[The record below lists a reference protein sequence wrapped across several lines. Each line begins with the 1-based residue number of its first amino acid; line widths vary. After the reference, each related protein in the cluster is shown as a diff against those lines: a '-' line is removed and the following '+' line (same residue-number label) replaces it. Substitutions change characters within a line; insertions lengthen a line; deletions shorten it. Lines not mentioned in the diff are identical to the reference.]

1 MKYKKE
7 HKNGYKGI
15 EKSDSL
21 AIYLRDINNIPLL
34 SADEEKKYIALAK
47 KGDKVAKEKLINSNL
62 RFVVKVAK
70 QYRNSGLS
78 FSDLISEGNIGLT
91 VAVDRVDPSKDVHFI
106 SYAVWW
112 IRQSILKAISEK
124 SHLIRL
130 PVNRQNELSQIE
142 EKMQE
147 KREQNIEEVASSL
160 KIDRSVLAS
169 MMAVSHNPLSLDS
182 PIQEGDKNISIGELI
197 KDDVSTSP
205 EGDALYAS
213 LKDDIAKLLSTLTN
227 REASILK
234 YRFGLEGEEPHSL
247 LEVGMNFNLTK
258 ERIRQIEKKSIEKL
272 KSYAKKIALECYVA

>member
-1 MKYKKE
+1 MKYK
-7 HKNGYKGI
+7 NAYRGI

-21 AIYLRDINNIPLL
+21 AIYLKDINNIPLL
-34 SADEEKKYIALAK
+34 SPDEEKKYIALAK
-47 KGDKVAKEKLINSNL
+47 KGDKDAKQKLINANL

-70 QYRNSGLS
+70 KYRNSGLS
-78 FSDLISEGNIGLT
+78 FSDLISEGNVGLT
-91 VAVDRVDPSKDVHFI
+91 IAVDKVDPSKDVHFI

-112 IRQSILKAISEK
+112 IRQAILKAISEK

-147 KREQNIEEVASSL
+147 KRGQDIENVASSL
-160 KIDRSVLAS
+160 KIDRSVFTS
-169 MMAVSHNPLSLDS
+169 MLAVSRSPMSLDT
-182 PIQEGDKNISIGELI
+182 PIQEGDKNTTIGELV
-197 KDDVSTSP
+197 KDDATTSP
-205 EGDALYAS
+205 EGDAIYAS
-213 LKDDIAKLLSTLTN
+213 LKDDITKLLSNLTN

-234 YRFGLEGEEPHSL
+234 YRFGLGGEEPHSL

-272 KSYAKKIALECYVA
+272 KGYAKKIALEYYVA

>member
-1 MKYKKE
+1 MKYK
-7 HKNGYKGI
+7 NAYRGI

-21 AIYLRDINNIPLL
+21 AIYLKDINNIPLL
-34 SADEEKKYIALAK
+34 SPDEEKKYIALAK
-47 KGDKVAKEKLINSNL
+47 KGDKDAKQKLINANL

-70 QYRNSGLS
+70 KYRNSGLS
-78 FSDLISEGNIGLT
+78 FSDLISEGNVGLT
-91 VAVDRVDPSKDVHFI
+91 IAVDKVDPSKDVHFI

-112 IRQSILKAISEK
+112 IRQAILKAISEK

-147 KREQNIEEVASSL
+147 KRGQDIENVASSL
-160 KIDRSVLAS
+160 KIDRSVFTS
-169 MMAVSHNPLSLDS
+169 MLAVSRSPMSLDT
-182 PIQEGDKNISIGELI
+182 PIQEGDKSTIIGELI
-197 KDDVSTSP
+197 KDEATPSP
-205 EGDALYAS
+205 EGDAIYAS
-213 LKDDIAKLLSTLTN
+213 LKDDIAKLLSNLTN

-234 YRFGLEGEEPHSL
+234 YRFGLGGEEPHSL

-272 KSYAKKIALECYVA
+272 KNHAKKIALEYYVA

>member
-1 MKYKKE
+1 MKHKKE
-7 HKNGYKGI
+7 YKGI

-21 AIYLRDINNIPLL
+21 AIYLKDINNIPLL
-34 SADEEKKYIALAK
+34 SPDEEKKYMVLATQ
-47 KGDKVAKEKLINSNL
+47 GDKSAKEKLISANL

-70 QYRNSGLS
+70 KYRNSGLS
-78 FSDLISEGNIGLT
+78 FSDLISEGNVGLT
-91 VAVDRVDPSKDVHFI
+91 IAADKVDASKDVHFI

-147 KREQNIEEVASSL
+147 KRGQDIEDVASSL
-160 KIDRSVLAS
+160 KIDRNVFAS
-169 MMAVSHNPLSLDS
+169 MLAVSRSPVSLDS
-182 PIQEGDKNISIGELI
+182 PIQESDKNTTIEELI
-197 KDDVSTSP
+197 KDETIQGP
-205 EGDALYAS
+205 ECDAIYAT

-272 KSYAKKIALECYVA
+272 KNHAKKIALESYVA